1 MLELSCFLVS
11 ASCLTLHLHLRFLRL
26 WSEWR
31 SCAKNGPW
39 PGASWTMAASEWCHH
54 TPIRC
59 FAFVLS
65 SERKDYTM
73 SVWKESWMSKVRE
86 MIKNYSDDSDFFIS
100 LCSCQILNK
109 INLYFCSAW
118 ICLSFFNFLNIE
130 TIYLWTKHQV
140 LKLRHFNVF
149 KMISAFMSTIFSF
162 FQANSSVCCSSALCE
177 RDTLV
182 STSRRP
188 SNAKSS
194 LLKTQQRTLTMDFC
208 PIISYLTRP
217 SPELS
222 PWLQLWE
229 TQLHCAQWDGAGEP
243 TCMGLLIQ
251 KGNFPQ

>member
-1 MLELSCFLVS
+1 MLKLSCVLVS

-86 MIKNYSDDSDFFIS
+86 IIKNYSHDSDFFIS

-109 INLYFCSAW
+109 INPYFCSAW
-118 ICLSFFNFLNIE
+118 ICLSFFDFLNIE
-130 TIYLWTKHQV
+130 PFICGQNKCWNWDILMCLKWYLHLCQWFF
-140 LKLRHFNVF
+140 L
-149 KMISAFMSTIFSF
+149 SF
-162 FQANSSVCCSSALCE
+162 RQTVPCAV
-177 RDTLV
+177 
-182 STSRRP
+182 P
-188 SNAKSS
+188 
-194 LLKTQQRTLTMDFC
+194 Q
-208 PIISYLTRP
+208 
-217 SPELS
+217 
-222 PWLQLWE
+222 
-229 TQLHCAQWDGAGEP
+229 HCAN
-243 TCMGLLIQ
+243 TIHL
-251 KGNFPQ
+251 